1 MERIA
6 LITDSTCGL
15 SQDLVEQYNVHILR
29 LKIIYKD
36 KSYIDGIDITPEEV
50 YAKLEQEI
58 PTTSM
63 PSYQDACDLFEN
75 LIDEGYTHVIAMPI
89 SSGLSGTINSLLL
102 AAEQYADKLKTFI
115 FDTKLLSMA
124 VGLSLIEIGKMIETG
139 ESFDYIC
146 NEIPKL
152 RAKTSMYFVVDTLEY
167 LIKGG
172 RIGKVSGALG
182 QVLNLKPILSID
194 NNDGKYITHSKVRG
208 SKQSLKELTRIGTE
222 ILNRSKGKV
231 AIMTGTMYDELETL
245 KKIFKDHKNITTL
258 YTGTLTPVVGV
269 HSGPRLIGFAI
280 LEE

>member
-1 MERIA
+1 MEKIA

-15 SQDLVEQYNVHILR
+15 SQDLIEQYNVQILR

-50 YAKLEQEI
+50 YAKLEQEL

-63 PSYQDACDLFEN
+63 PSYQDACDLFES
-75 LIDEGYTHVIAMPI
+75 LIDEGYTHAIALPI

-102 AAEQYADKLKTFI
+102 AAEQYADKLKTFV
-115 FDTKLLSMA
+115 FDTKILSMA
-124 VGLSLIEIGKMIETG
+124 VGLSVIEIGKMIKAG

-146 NEIPKL
+146 KEIPKL
-152 RAKTSMYFVVDTLEY
+152 REKTSMYFVVDTLEY

-182 QVLNLKPILSID
+182 QILNLKPILSID

-208 SKQSLKELTRIGTE
+208 SKQSLKELVKIGTE

-231 AIMTGTMYDELETL
+231 VIMTGTMYEELETL
-245 KKIFKDHKNITTL
+245 KKIFNEHKNTTFL

-269 HSGPRLIGFAI
+269 HSGPRLLGFAI